1 MLGNVIKVVLP
12 IMVFMTTVL
21 VTTCAKPYGS
31 VGKASVEEVLSADAV
46 AVTPCIPGWLL
57 ETHQIH
63 RLSTTEF
70 RELCAIVR
78 RSELQSVHEEHYR
91 QESPAHH
98 EGVADRV
105 FYLYASSGQ
114 CLGAKVVGELVLLDD
129 FDMTEEDSRAL
140 YRLLRPHLEKVLE
153 DL

>member
-31 VGKASVEEVLSADAV
+31 VGKASVEEVLRADAV

-57 ETHQIH
+57 ENHQIH
-63 RLSTTEF
+63 RLSSTEF

-78 RSELQSVHEEHYR
+78 RSELQAVHEEHYR
-91 QESPAHH
+91 RESPAHH
-98 EGVADRV
+98 EGSAERV

>member
-1 MLGNVIKVVLP
+1 MSGNIIKVVLP
-12 IMVFMTTVL
+12 ILVFLTTVS

-31 VGKASVEEVLSADAV
+31 VGKASVEEVMRADAI

-63 RLSTTEF
+63 RLSKTEF
-70 RELCAIVR
+70 RELCAVLR

-91 QESPAHH
+91 TENVDPH
-98 EGVADRV
+98 EGTPDRV

-114 CLGAKVVGELVLLDD
+114 CLGAKVVGELVVLDD
-129 FDMTEEDSRAL
+129 FETTEEDSRAL